1 MVRPTSGHDSLTR
14 SCCPER
20 AGLHATCKLGSLMGT
35 WTCSPRSCT
44 VHATSAVIGRNP
56 RSIAPAHSFAGLRP
70 TTFTHSRPP
79 ARSLFCGPLDCA
91 HATNGFFSFL
101 RRELSRG
108 QCPAGRQERESDRPP
123 IACFFCGSR
132 PGLPAGGRGSPFF
145 VTAFL
150 LSRHPAA
157 PPVRRPAEGATPGRP
172 TTRRFR

>member
-1 MVRPTSGHDSLTR
+1 MVSRESPHAALSKQDEAFETKSHAPCDKPGSWRTR
-14 SCCPER
+14 S
-20 AGLHATCKLGSLMGT
+20 
-35 WTCSPRSCT
+35 
-44 VHATSAVIGRNP
+44 RNP
-56 RSIAPAHSFAGLRP
+56 IRRTPHAISGPGQREGVSTTPLHSFAGLRP

-91 HATNGFFSFL
+91 RATNGFFSFL
-101 RRELSRG
+101 KSELSRG
-108 QCPAGRQERESDRPP
+108 QGPAGRQKRESDRPP

-145 VTAFL
+145 VTALL

-157 PPVRRPAEGATPGRP
+157 PPTPRPARGGTPWRS